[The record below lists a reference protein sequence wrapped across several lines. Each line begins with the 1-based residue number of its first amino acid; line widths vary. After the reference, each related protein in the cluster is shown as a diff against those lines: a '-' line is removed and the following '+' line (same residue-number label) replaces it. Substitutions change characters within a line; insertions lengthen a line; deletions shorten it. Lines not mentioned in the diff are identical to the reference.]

1 MVKPPRTNNFCPSPK
16 TLPATMSVNSKLYEG
31 KAKILYT
38 TDDPEVLLADFKD
51 DATAFNAQKR
61 GSIEGKGKIN
71 CSISSQLF
79 KQLEAY
85 GIKTHFLDSPAPNQM
100 RVRAVKILPL
110 EVVIRNI
117 AAGSL
122 CQQTG
127 LPVGTIL
134 KQPLVEFYYKND
146 QLGDPLLT
154 RDRLY
159 LLELATAEQ
168 VDAIT
173 HLALKIN
180 EFLNNFWQRCGIT
193 LVDFKLE
200 FGLDSQQQLL
210 LADEI
215 SPDTCRLWDTAEKDS
230 NRRVMDKDRFRRD
243 LGNVEHAYQEV
254 LQRVLK
260 AVETI
265 S

>member
-1 MVKPPRTNNFCPSPK
+1 
-16 TLPATMSVNSKLYEG
+16 MSVHSKLYEG

-38 TDDPEVLLADFKD
+38 TDEAEILLADFKD

-61 GSIEGKGKIN
+61 GSILGKGRIN

-79 KQLEAY
+79 QQLEAS
-85 GIKTHFLDSPAPNQM
+85 GIKTHFIDNPQPHQM
-100 RVRAVKILPL
+100 RVKAVKILPL
-110 EVVIRNI
+110 EVVVRNI

-127 LPVGTIL
+127 LALGTVL

-154 RDRLY
+154 RDRL
-159 LLELATAEQ
+159 LLMELATAEQ
-168 VDAIT
+168 VDTIT
-173 HLALKIN
+173 HLALQIN
-180 EFLNNFWQRCGIT
+180 EFLKDFWLRCSIT

-200 FGLDSQQQLL
+200 FGLDSQQQIL

-215 SPDTCRLWDTAEKDS
+215 SPDTCRLWNTTETDP
-230 NRRVMDKDRFRRD
+230 NRRVMDKDRFRKD
-243 LGNVEHAYQEV
+243 LGNVEDAYEEV
-254 LQRVLK
+254 LQRVLQV
-260 AVETI
+260 VETKN
-265 S
+265 

>member
-1 MVKPPRTNNFCPSPK
+1 MSSRT
-16 TLPATMSVNSKLYEG
+16 LLYEG

-38 TDDPEVLLADFKD
+38 TDDPEILLAHFKD

-61 GSIEGKGKIN
+61 GSIVGKGEIN
-71 CSISSQLF
+71 CTISKVLF
-79 KQLEAY
+79 QYLEELA
-85 GIKTHFLDSPAPNQM
+85 IPTHFIDCPAPNQM
-100 RVRAVKILPL
+100 RVRTLQIFPL
-110 EVVIRNI
+110 EVVVRNI

-127 LPVGTIL
+127 LQLGTVL

-154 RDRLY
+154 RDRLL
-159 LLELATAEQ
+159 LLELATPEQ
-168 VDAIT
+168 IDQLQ
-173 HLALKIN
+173 HEALQIN
-180 EFLNNFWQRCGIT
+180 QYLSDFFHNCGIT

-200 FGLDSQQQLL
+200 FGLDSEAQLR

-215 SPDTCRLWDTAEKDS
+215 SPDTCRLWNQSDTDPS
-230 NRRVMDKDRFRRD
+230 GRVMDKDRFRRD
-243 LGNVEHAYQEV
+243 LGNVENAYQQV
-254 LQRVLK
+254 LERVLAQGSDQQSDEVRSQK
-260 AVETI
+260 

>member
-1 MVKPPRTNNFCPSPK
+1 MFVQT
-16 TLPATMSVNSKLYEG
+16 KLYEG

-38 TDDPEVLLADFKD
+38 TDDPDILLADFKD
-51 DATAFNAQKR
+51 DATAFNGQKR
-61 GSIEGKGKIN
+61 GSIQGKGSIN
-71 CSISSQLF
+71 CTLSSKLF
-79 KQLEAY
+79 QQLESHN
-85 GIKTHFLDSPAPNQM
+85 IRTHFIDSPAPNQM

-127 LPVGTIL
+127 LSLGTVL
-134 KQPLVEFYYKND
+134 LQPLVEFYYKD
-146 QLGDPLLT
+146 DKLGDPLLT
-154 RDRLY
+154 RDRL
-159 LLELATAEQ
+159 LLLKLATEEQ
-168 VDAIT
+168 FDGIT
-173 HLALKIN
+173 DLALQIN
-180 EFLNNFWQRCGIT
+180 EFLKDFWQQCGIT

-200 FGLDSQQQLL
+200 FGFDSQQQLL

-215 SPDTCRLWDTAEKDS
+215 SPDTCRLWEMAENDP

-243 LGNVEHAYQEV
+243 LGNIENAYQEV

-260 AVETI
+260 VLE
-265 S
+265 SQKL